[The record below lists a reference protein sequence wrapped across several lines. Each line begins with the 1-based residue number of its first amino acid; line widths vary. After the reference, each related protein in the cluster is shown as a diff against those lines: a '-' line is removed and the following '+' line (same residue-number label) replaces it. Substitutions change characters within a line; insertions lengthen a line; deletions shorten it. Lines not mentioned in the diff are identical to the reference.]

1 MYLFLNL
8 GTKNIIRTLRIFL
21 LLLQSLNS
29 NTMKK
34 LIACLFFGIIA
45 YTAYAQNETHTYRD
59 LPYQATSEEQR
70 MLPTWYEHV
79 RSTMP
84 PPGPVTAISEFQPMS
99 GVMVAYPGRFGVPM
113 SLLREISQI
122 AQLKVLVYPASD
134 SNTVKSLLTSNGVN
148 MANVKYWVINHDSY
162 WTRDYGPWFIL
173 DGNDQIS
180 VVDFTYNRPSRPYDD
195 AAMIQVANKMQVNRY
210 EMPLVHTGGN
220 YMVNGYGTAA
230 STDLVEEE
238 NNNLSTA
245 DIQTLVSNYLG
256 IDDYMLFPDP
266 QGEYIAH
273 VDCWGKFLGV
283 DKVLIAQVSTT
294 NSNYNKYEEIANT
307 FANSFSP
314 WGNRYQVFRIYM
326 PSTGSKAT
334 PYTNSLILNDHVFVP
349 ITGSQWDNDAIATY
363 EQAMPGYTI
372 VPVMQ
377 SNMTPWLN
385 TDALHCRTHELADV
399 GMLYIRHYPVLGS
412 QSASSPIEI
421 TAEIKALS
429 GQSFVC
435 DSLLIYFRIN
445 NGNWQCTQLDLVS
458 GDQFRGQLNVQSG
471 DEVDYYLF
479 AKDQSG
485 RRECHPYIGAADPHH
500 FSVAPLGIQ
509 SSIDEKVAAYPNPCT
524 NWLVLQHAQG
534 KLSTIR
540 VTDIY
545 GRIILE
551 ETCHD
556 DRTYLN
562 TAHWTPGVYMVTI
575 TDQAGRTCTKKIIK
589 K

>member
-1 MYLFLNL
+1 
-8 GTKNIIRTLRIFL
+8 
-21 LLLQSLNS
+21 
-29 NTMKK
+29 MKK
-34 LIACLFFGIIA
+34 LFICLFFGIIA
-45 YTAYAQNETHTYRD
+45 YTAYAQNETHKYRD
-59 LPYQATSEEQR
+59 LPYHATPEEQR
-70 MLPTWYEHV
+70 LLPTWYEHV
-79 RSTMP
+79 RSTTP

-99 GVMVAYPGRFGVPM
+99 GVMVAYTDMFGVPV

-134 SNTVKSLLTSNGVN
+134 SNTVKGLLTSGGVN
-148 MANVKYWVINHDSY
+148 MANVEYWVINHDSY

-173 DGNDQIS
+173 DGNDKVS
-180 VVDFTYNRPSRPYDD
+180 VVDFTYNRPARPNDD
-195 AAMIQVANKMQVNRY
+195 AALIQVTNKMQLDRY

-230 STDLVEEE
+230 STNLVEEE
-238 NNNLSTA
+238 NSNLSVS
-245 DIQTLVSNYLG
+245 DINTLFSNYLG
-256 IDDYMLFPDP
+256 VDDYKLFQDP
-266 QGEYIAH
+266 QAQYIAH
-273 VDCWGKFLGV
+273 IDCWGKFLGV
-283 DKVLIAQVSTT
+283 DKVLIGQVPPTYW
-294 NSNYNKYEEIANT
+294 NYYRYENVASA
-307 FANSFSP
+307 FANSISP
-314 WGNRYQVFRIYM
+314 WGTPYKVYRVYT
-326 PSTGSKAT
+326 PSNSAEATSKTT

-377 SNMTPWLN
+377 SDMTPWLN

-421 TAEIKALS
+421 TTEIKALS
-429 GQSFVC
+429 GQSLVC
-435 DSLLIYFRIN
+435 DSLLIYYRIN
-445 NGNWQCTQLDLVS
+445 NGNWQSTRLDLVS
-458 GDQFRGQLNVQSG
+458 GDHFRGQLNVQAG

-500 FSVAPLGIQ
+500 FSVEPLGIQ

-524 NWLVLQHAQG
+524 NWLVIQHAQG
-534 KLSTIR
+534 NLSTIR

-545 GRIILE
+545 GRIITE
-551 ETCHD
+551 EVCNG
-556 DRTYLN
+556 DRTFLN
-562 TAHWTPGVYMVTI
+562 TAHWTSGVYMVTI
-575 TDQAGRTCTKKIIK
+575 TDQTERTCTKKIIK